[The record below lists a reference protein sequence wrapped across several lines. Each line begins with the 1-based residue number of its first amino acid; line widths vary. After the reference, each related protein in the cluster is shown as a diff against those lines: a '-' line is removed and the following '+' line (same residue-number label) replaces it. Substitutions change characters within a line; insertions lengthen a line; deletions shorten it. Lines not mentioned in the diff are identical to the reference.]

1 MKNKLKL
8 FGTGII
14 MLLLIGFYSCTKE
27 DESVDN
33 VVTQSAAVAGLDY
46 GQAHNDIIDS
56 YYNRND
62 RTTLTLA
69 EKIALVDDYF
79 VQEGITPLFSEMV
92 TQNRDLELFL
102 IDMNDNDHTLTYY
115 ANMFDSLHVSGYST
129 ERELAYQL
137 DVIDAL
143 VENSEV
149 VNQRAVID
157 NLRDLAMVED
167 FLVEASRQ
175 RVLGGLDITMDSMDY
190 WTSQGR
196 GVPWYTKDAMG
207 ALYAWNSGIAAWACA
222 VTANPA
228 AGAAV
233 VIGVAAVS
241 SMLD

>member
-1 MKNKLKL
+1 
-8 FGTGII
+8 
-14 MLLLIGFYSCTKE
+14 MLCLVGVYSCTKE
-27 DESVDN
+27 DGSVDI
-33 VVTQSAAVAGLDY
+33 VAPQPSAVAELDY

-56 YYNRND
+56 YYNRNN

-92 TQNRDLELFL
+92 AQNRDLELFL
-102 IDMNDNDHTLTYY
+102 IDMNDNDHTLAYY
-115 ANMFDSLHVSGYST
+115 ADMFDSLNVAGYST

-143 VENSEV
+143 VENSDV
-149 VNQRAVID
+149 VDQRAVID
-157 NLRDLAMVED
+157 DLRDLAMVED
-167 FLVEASRQ
+167 FLVEASRE

-196 GVPWYTKDAMG
+196 GLPWYTKDAMG
-207 ALYAWNSGIAAWACA
+207 ALYAWNSGMAAWASA
-222 VTANPA
+222 VTANPG

-233 VIGVAAVS
+233 VVGVAAVS